1 MILFPTGTDRRLKRT
16 PWVNYALIA
25 ANVLI
30 FIMTASQV
38 SLVGQYLAVDN
49 LIQQI
54 PGATDP
60 TVPWLLHYYLVPS
73 GPYAPVDS
81 SVLQY
86 FSYQFLHANWMH
98 LIMNMIFLY
107 VFGNGVEDR
116 LGKVGYLLFYLGGGI
131 VAGLGHAAVESSPVL
146 GASGSVAAVTG
157 AYLALF
163 PLSNVTIVYWF
174 IVPGAFEVSSVIL
187 ILFQVA
193 QDVLFQFGGIGGTA
207 YLAHLA
213 GYTIGFSLGMGLLL
227 IRILPREPYDM
238 LSLIEQRRRKAQ
250 FNKLSREG
258 YRPWEYNKPGDPPSK
273 GKRGAPVVTEDEQR
287 LMQARSAIS
296 AAIAEHDLS
305 KAAQLYVELIDKEP
319 EQVMSL
325 QHQLDIA
332 NQLMSEGRYDV
343 SARAYTIFLGAY
355 KTYSDRHQVQL
366 ILGLI
371 FARYLDQ
378 RQRAKELLT
387 EAVPRLQGDELALA
401 KQVLAEIG

>member
-1 MILFPTGTDRRLKRT
+1 MIFFPTGTDRRLKRT

-25 ANVLI
+25 ANVVI

-38 SLVGQYLAVDN
+38 DLVNSYLLADQVA
-49 LIQQI
+49 QQI
-54 PGATDP
+54 PGATNP
-60 TVPWLLHYYLVPS
+60 TMPWLLHYYLVPS
-73 GPYAPVDS
+73 GPYSPVDS

-98 LIMNMIFLY
+98 LIMNMLFLY

-131 VAGLGHAAVESSPVL
+131 VAGLGHGMVESSPVL

-174 IVPGAFEVSSVIL
+174 IVPGAFEVSSVVL

-193 QDVLFQFGGIGGTA
+193 QDVLFQLGGVAGTA

-213 GYTIGFSLGMGLLL
+213 GYTIGFTLGITLLL

-238 LSLIEQRRRKAQ
+238 LSLIEHRRRKAQ

-258 YRPWEYNKPGDPPSK
+258 YRPWDHNKPGDLSSK
-273 GKRGAPVVTEDEQR
+273 DKGGAPVATEDETR
-287 LMQARSAIS
+287 LMQARSAVS

-305 KAAQLYVELIDKEP
+305 KAAQLYVQLIDKEP

-332 NQLMSEGRYDV
+332 NQLMADGRYDA
-343 SARAYTIFLGAY
+343 SARAYTLFLGAY
-355 KTYSDRHQVQL
+355 KTYPDRHQVQL

-371 FARYLDQ
+371 FTRYLDQ
-378 RQRAKELLT
+378 RQRAKELLA
-387 EAVPRLQGDELALA
+387 EAVPRLHGDELTLA
-401 KQVLAEIG
+401 KQVLEEIG

>member
-1 MILFPTGTDRRLKRT
+1 MIFFPTGTDRRLKRT

-25 ANVLI
+25 VNVVI
-30 FIMTASQV
+30 FILTANQV
-38 SLVGQYLAVDN
+38 ALVSQYLAVDN

-60 TVPWLLHYYLVPS
+60 TMPWLLNYYLVPS

-98 LIMNMIFLY
+98 LIMNMVFLY
-107 VFGNGVEDR
+107 VFGNAVEDR
-116 LGKVGYLLFYLGGGI
+116 LGKIGYLFFYLGGGV
-131 VAGLGHAAVESSPVL
+131 VAALGHAAVESSPVL

-174 IVPGAFEVSSVIL
+174 IFPGAFEVSSVIL

-193 QDVLFQFGGIGGTA
+193 QDVLFQLGGIGGTA

-213 GYTIGFSLGMGLLL
+213 GYTIGFSLGMTLLL

-238 LSLIEQRRRKAQ
+238 LSLIEQRRRRAQ
-250 FNKLSREG
+250 FNKLSRDG
-258 YRPWEYNKPGDPPSK
+258 YRPWEHNKPGDPSGK
-273 GKRGAPVVTEDEQR
+273 GKGGAPVTTEDEQR
-287 LMQARSAIS
+287 LMRTRSAIS
-296 AAIAEHDLS
+296 AAIADHDLS
-305 KAAQLYVELIDKEP
+305 KAAQLYVQLIDEEP

-332 NQLMSEGRYDV
+332 NQLMSDGRYDA
-343 SARAYTIFLGAY
+343 SARAYTLFLGTY
-355 KTYSDRHQVQL
+355 KSYPDRHQVQL

-371 FARYLDQ
+371 FTRYLDQ
-378 RQRAKELLT
+378 RQRAKELIT
-387 EAVPRLQGDELALA
+387 EAVPRLSGDELTLA
-401 KQVLAEIG
+401 KQVLKEIG